1 MDGIVFAVVLVAALL
16 HATWNGFVKNH
27 KDKTVAVTGIV
38 LGHTPLSIL
47 AILYFPAP
55 DVDSYIFIIISI
67 FIHQGYQWF
76 LLRSYQVGDL
86 TKI

>member
-27 KDKTVAVTGIV
+27 NDKTVAVTGIV
-38 LGHTPLSIL
+38 LGHAPLSLL

-55 DVDSYIFIIISI
+55 NVDSYIC
-67 FIHQGYQWF
+67 
-76 LLRSYQVGDL
+76 LLYTSDAADD
-86 TKI
+86 